1 MSRDETRWRISP
13 FRRKVLLAVVS
24 LWAILLSANF
34 CRAAEYCEI
43 CKKMLRNDGYLL
55 KDHYHNKTRLVCK
68 ACTQETTRCVVC
80 DQPVPAEI
88 GLRLP
93 DGRAYCAEDAKTAVM
108 SEENAQTLFA
118 KARQEATELLTPY
131 PPVPERNIEIH
142 LVTREEFN
150 RQYRKTPGIDDPSR
164 LLGLTISRRNEE
176 GKFEHNV
183 YLLHGLPEEEF
194 LAVCAH
200 EFTHTWLNEREKKT
214 RQLHKDT
221 GEGVCEFIAHKV
233 VEKLGFEREEQRIL
247 DSTYTHGQATALLA
261 ADKEYGLY
269 RLVRWITDGVD
280 SWLNSDE
287 LPRLLILRE
296 ASPEAPA
303 NLPWVAEKPS
313 PVPDKLILKGLS
325 GPVNRRYALINNA
338 TLCMGE
344 ETRVRIA
351 TSNVLVRCLS
361 ITSNAVTIQ
370 VRGETAP
377 RQLKLEVK

>member
-13 FRRKVLLAVVS
+13 FREKALLVLVS
-24 LWAILLSANF
+24 LWAIFLSVDF
-34 CRAAEYCEI
+34 CRAADYCEI
-43 CKKMLRNDGYLL
+43 CKKMLRNDAYLL
-55 KDHYHNKTRLVCK
+55 TDHYHNKRRLVCK
-68 ACTQETTRCVVC
+68 ACSQETTRCVVC
-80 DQPVPAEI
+80 EQPVPPEI

-108 SEENAQTLFA
+108 SEESARNLFT
-118 KARQEATELLTPY
+118 KARQEATELLTAY
-131 PPVPERNIEIH
+131 PPLADRNIEIH

-164 LLGLTISRRNEE
+164 LLGLTISRRADE
-176 GKFEHNV
+176 GKLEHDI

-200 EFTHTWLNEREKKT
+200 EYTHTWLHEREKKT

-221 GEGVCEFIAHKV
+221 AEGVCEFIAYKV

-247 DSTYTHGQATALLA
+247 DSTYTHGQVIALIA
-261 ADKEYGLY
+261 AEKEYSFY

-287 LPRLLILRE
+287 LPRLLVLRE
-296 ASPEAPA
+296 VAEEARVSF
-303 NLPWVAEKPS
+303 PWIAEKPS
-313 PVPDKLILKGLS
+313 PVPDKLVLKGLS
-325 GPVNRRYALINNA
+325 GPANRRFALINNA
-338 TLCMGE
+338 TLSMGE
-344 ETRVRIA
+344 QTRVRIA
-351 TSNVLVRCLS
+351 ASNLLVRCLS

-370 VRGETAP
+370 VQGEAGP